1 VTDLVTQFGKLFG
14 SLLAS
19 RRQDAKELHLKLVES
34 QNKEAVVAQELS
46 EVREQ
51 QRSLQT
57 EAENTRQDLLRV
69 QAENAELLVA
79 LRSRLG
85 INTTT

>member
-1 VTDLVTQFGKLFG
+1 VTDLATQFGKLFG
-14 SLLAS
+14 SLIAA

-34 QNKEAVVAQELS
+34 QNKEAAVAQELS
-46 EVREQ
+46 DARDQ

-57 EAENTRQDLLRV
+57 EAESARKDLLRA
-69 QAENAELLVA
+69 QAENAELLLA

-85 INTTT
+85 IN